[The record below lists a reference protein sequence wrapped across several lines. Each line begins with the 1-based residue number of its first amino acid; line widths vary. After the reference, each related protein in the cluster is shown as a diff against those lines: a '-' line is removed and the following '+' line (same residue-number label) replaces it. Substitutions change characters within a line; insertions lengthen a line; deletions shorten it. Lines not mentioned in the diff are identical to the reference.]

1 MRYILMLGL
10 VALAG
15 CVGSGQGGSTGSLPT
30 GSFPSG
36 SLPSSLSS
44 LNLPST
50 PPDTSSVSSITSQAK
65 QVLGGY

>member
-15 CVGSGQGGSTGSLPT
+15 CVGSGQGGGTGSIPTGSL
-30 GSFPSG
+30 PSG
-36 SLPSSLSS
+36 SLPSSLSG
-44 LNLPST
+44 LTLPSDPST
-50 PPDTSSVSSITSQAK
+50 ASVSSITDQAK

>member
-15 CVGSGQGGSTGSLPT
+15 CVGSGQGSGTTGSLPS
-30 GSFPSG
+30 GSLPSG
-36 SLPSSLSS
+36 SLPSSLSG
-44 LNLPST
+44 LTLPSD
-50 PPDTSSVSSITSQAK
+50 PSSASVSSITDQAK